1 MENTKTAPGMTPCYC
16 EHCARTSAII
26 DGDTAPGKSAAGGNF
41 FNLFTLR
48 IAAGSI
54 FFVLGLLLEAQIIPS
69 GIISFHQTFFQN
81 FSLSVSPALIVCIA
95 AYILIGYDVVLRSI
109 KNISRGQIFD
119 ENFLMTIATFGAFA
133 IKAYP
138 EAVAVMLFYQI
149 GEAFQDGAV
158 RRSRTSIAA
167 LMDIRPD
174 YANLK
179 ENGEIRAVSP
189 NDVSVGSII
198 IVKPGEKIPLDGVIV
213 EGASSIDTSALTG
226 ESMPRDVEA
235 GCEVLSGTINKSG
248 LLTVKVTKS
257 AGESTVA
264 RILEMVQNAAQKKS
278 KVEKF
283 ITKFARYYTPVV
295 VIAALL
301 LALVPPIVSGNMDF
315 SRWLYRALVF
325 LVVSCPCAL
334 VISVPLSFF
343 GGIGGASK
351 QGILIKGSSYLEA
364 LSNID
369 TIVFDKTGTLTK
381 GIFKIAGI
389 DTAGTYS
396 KDEVLFYAAHTE
408 YFSKHPIAAAITSA
422 FPDKVDTSIIEGL
435 EEIAGRGVRANI
447 NGKKVLA
454 GNKKL
459 LENGN
464 VEFMSYTGTGV
475 CVYIA
480 IDNKYAGRII
490 IKDEI
495 KPDSAATIAALK
507 KLGVRQTTMFTG
519 DTEMEGSLVA
529 GQIGIDTPVTGLLP
543 DEKVE
548 AFEKIAGLRKSKGS
562 LVFVGDGIND
572 APVLARSDV
581 GIAMG
586 ARGTDA
592 AIEAADVVLM
602 TDEPAKICAAVA
614 IARKT
619 HRIVK
624 QNIVFALGVKGVIL
638 GAGALGAASI
648 WLAVFGDVG
657 VCLIAVMN
665 AMRAAR
671 YKGLKI

>member
-1 MENTKTAPGMTPCYC
+1 MINNNDLAQKAPEIDTCCC
-16 EHCARTSAII
+16 EHCAQVKSGDAG
-26 DGDTAPGKSAAGGNF
+26 DGKFFMPRMIAGGF
-41 FNLFTLR
+41 L
-48 IAAGSI
+48 
-54 FFVLGLLLEAQIIPS
+54 FVLGLLLEANIINIP
-69 GIISFHQTFFQN
+69 F
-81 FSLSVSPALIVCIA
+81 SVSFFSPTLIVSLA
-95 AYILIGYDVVLRSI
+95 AYILIGSDVVLRSA
-109 KNISRGQIFD
+109 KNISRGQVFD
-119 ENFLMTIATFGAFA
+119 ENFLMTLATFGAFA
-133 IKAYP
+133 IGEYP

-149 GEAFQDGAV
+149 GEAFQDSAV
-158 RRSRTSIAA
+158 RRSRSSIAS

-179 ENGEIRAVSP
+179 DGGEIRVVSP
-189 NDVSVGSII
+189 NDVPAGSII
-198 IVKPGEKIPLDGVIV
+198 IVKPGEKIPLDGIII

-235 GCEVLSGTINKSG
+235 GCEVLSGTINTSG
-248 LLTVKVTKS
+248 LITVRVTKS

-278 KVEKF
+278 TVEKF
-283 ITKFARYYTPVV
+283 ITRFARYYTPVV
-295 VIAALL
+295 VIAAVL
-301 LALVPPIVSGNMDF
+301 LALVPPLILGGMDF
-315 SRWLYRALVF
+315 NRWLYRALVF

-351 QGILIKGSSYLEA
+351 QGILVKGSSYLEA

-381 GIFKIAGI
+381 GIFKVTQVDVNGM
-389 DTAGTYS
+389 YS
-396 KDEVLFYAAHTE
+396 KDDILYYAAHAE
-408 YFSKHPIAAAITSA
+408 LFSNHPVAEAVASA
-422 FPDKVDTSIIEGL
+422 FPGKADAAVVEDL
-435 EEIAGRGVRANI
+435 HEIAGRGVRARV
-447 NGKKVLA
+447 NGKTVLA

-459 LENGN
+459 LES
-464 VEFMSYTGTGV
+464 ERIKFTPYEGTGA

-480 IDNKYAGRII
+480 IDNEPAGRII
-490 IKDEI
+490 IHDEL
-495 KPDSAATIAALK
+495 KPDSAAAISALK
-507 KLGVRQTTMFTG
+507 KLGVRHTAMLTG
-519 DTEMEGSLVA
+519 DTDKEGAAIA
-529 GQIGIDTPVTGLLP
+529 GQLGIDTTFTELLP
-543 DEKVE
+543 DEKVR
-548 AFEKIAGLRKSKGS
+548 ALEKIGERRKTNGS

-586 ARGTDA
+586 ARGADA

-602 TDEPAKICAAVA
+602 TDEPAKICAAVN

-638 GAGALGAASI
+638 AAGALGAASI
-648 WLAVFGDVG
+648 WIAVFGDVG
-657 VCLIAVMN
+657 VCLIAVLN
-665 AMRAAR
+665 AIRAQTV
-671 YKGLKI
+671 KPLSI